1 MAEQYPTPPQGNFEL
16 QQQYLGGLQA
26 EISQRLFISGAAS
39 RIMGDETP
47 KRGAKTDLTGLAQL
61 DVTFVPAYHVVQT
74 DEHTERALQLVAI
87 AEGTTPQDGT
97 SRSFTY
103 REVGRV
109 DNTGTLF
116 HDPAVDATDAE
127 AVHQAAQELDQARDD
142 GTLPNLRADLLAINN
157 PRTSI
162 ANKSGA
168 ARK

>member
-1 MAEQYPTPPQGNFEL
+1 MAEPFPTPPQGNFEL
-16 QQQYLGGLQA
+16 QQEYLDGLQA

-47 KRGAKTDLTGLAQL
+47 KRGSKTDLTGLAQL
-61 DVTFVPAYHVVQT
+61 DITFVPAYHVVQS

-87 AEGTTPQDGT
+87 AESTTPQDSI

-109 DNTGTLF
+109 DNADTLF
-116 HDPAVDATDAE
+116 PDPSVDPTDAE
-127 AVHQAAQELDQARDD
+127 EVHRAAQELERARDD
-142 GTLPNLRADLLAINN
+142 GTLPSLRADLLTINN
-157 PRTSI
+157 PRTGI
-162 ANKSGA
+162 TNQPGT